1 MKLITSINMYLL
13 KSSICSKMKFF
24 SMIWYL
30 VYRSKANISINKTFL
45 EIRIYY
51 NKITI
56 KSIRFFNIED

>member
-1 MKLITSINMYLL
+1 
-13 KSSICSKMKFF
+13 
-24 SMIWYL
+24 MIWYL